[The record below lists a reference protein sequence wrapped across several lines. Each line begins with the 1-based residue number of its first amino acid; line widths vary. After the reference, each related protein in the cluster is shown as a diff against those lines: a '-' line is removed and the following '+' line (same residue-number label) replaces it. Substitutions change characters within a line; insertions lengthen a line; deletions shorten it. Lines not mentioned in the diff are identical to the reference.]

1 MRPFTRSQRLAG
13 EWWLVALVCSALAI
27 FLSYDRSTARADA
40 LVYDLLLRMQDRE
53 PDPRILLVTIDNQS
67 LQEFGAWPWPRDLQA
82 RLIEAVGAMRPK
94 AVAYDVLVVEPSR
107 PDADVALGRALS
119 GAAPVFLPLLF
130 EVPGANG
137 APSQF
142 SLPIA
147 PVRAGAAGTGHV
159 NLISDSDGLVRRVR
173 LWEEDRGLWPHLMV
187 LMHNR
192 AIGTSPAPPESG
204 TATSP
209 RLIPFAG
216 PAGHFPTIGAS
227 AVLNG
232 EVPAEFARDRLVIV
246 GATAEGL
253 GDRHPTR
260 RGDDA
265 GVMAGIDIQANILDG
280 LLANRMIT
288 EAGLGART
296 ALALL
301 PLWILLIGYRV
312 LRPRGTHWLLAALA
326 AAILASSAASLV
338 LLRLWNPP
346 VAALLMLAILH
357 PLWGWRRLATV
368 SASMLRQLE
377 QLRAEPDILA
387 HPTVLLGTVDPVS
400 RQALLLDDA
409 ITRLRDIRR
418 FIGETLSQLPDA
430 IFVLSASGE
439 ILLANDTAGDL
450 LLSLGIDEPHPPVTA
465 MLAHFAAESDS
476 PAAPAAERDLLWP
489 PPADGLR
496 LDCRSRDGRHFAL
509 VMIPRTSA
517 AGTAAGWILRLGD
530 VSEIWNARQQR
541 EDLMRF
547 LTHDMRSPQASILA
561 VIATAE
567 PDEISSTVARKIETY
582 ADRTLRL
589 ADDFVQLARAEM
601 LTYRL
606 EPVNL
611 SDILLDAIDDL
622 WPQISARRM
631 TVDTSG
637 EDAEWIVLGERQL
650 LTRAMM
656 NLLDNARKYSP
667 TGAVITCQL
676 EAEEETPG
684 TVRCKIAD
692 NGSGIAPDRL
702 SRLFGRFERGGSD
715 TEERIDGA
723 GLGLAFV
730 QAVVKRHGGN
740 VACTSQLG
748 RGSTFSITLPL
759 HDAPGGA

>member
-1 MRPFTRSQRLAG
+1 MRSFTRSQRLAG

-27 FLSYDRSTARADA
+27 FLSYDKSTARADA
-40 LVYDLLLRMQDRE
+40 IVYDLLLRMQDRE
-53 PDPRILLVTIDNQS
+53 PDPRILLVAIDNQS

-82 RLIEAVGAMRPK
+82 RLIEAIGAMRPK

-107 PDADVALGRALS
+107 TDADVALARAVS
-119 GAAPVFLPLLF
+119 AAAPVFLPLLF

-137 APSQF
+137 ASSQF

-147 PVRAGAAGTGHV
+147 PVRSGAGGIGHV
-159 NLISDSDGLVRRVR
+159 NLISDPDGLVRRVR
-173 LWEEDRGLWPHLMV
+173 LWEDNRRLWPHLMV
-187 LMHNR
+187 LMHDA
-192 AIGTSPAPPESG
+192 AIGTSPAPPKSE

-227 AVLNG
+227 AVLKG
-232 EVPAEFARDRLVIV
+232 EVPAEFVRDRLVIV
-246 GATAEGL
+246 GANADGL

-265 GVMAGIDIQANILDG
+265 GVMAGIEIQANILDG

-288 EAGLGART
+288 EAGLGARM
-296 ALALL
+296 ALALV

-326 AAILASSAASLV
+326 AATLASSAGSLV
-338 LLRLWNPP
+338 LLRFWNPP
-346 VAALLMLAILH
+346 VAALLMLVILH
-357 PLWGWRRLATV
+357 PLWGWRRLASV

-377 QLRAEPDILA
+377 QLRTEPDILA
-387 HPTVLLGTVDPVS
+387 HPVASHGTVDPIS

-430 IFVLSASGE
+430 IFVLSADGK
-439 ILLANDTAGDL
+439 ILLVNDAARDL
-450 LLSLGIDEPHPPVTA
+450 LLSLGIDESHPPITA
-465 MLAHFAAESDS
+465 MLDHLSSESDS
-476 PAAPAAERDLLWP
+476 PDMPAAERDLLWP

-496 LDCRSRDGRHFAL
+496 LDCRSRDGRHFAM

-517 AGTAAGWILRLGD
+517 AGAAAGWILRLGD

-561 VIATAE
+561 VIATAK
-567 PDEISSTVARKIETY
+567 PDEISSTVARKIEAY

-611 SDILLDAIDDL
+611 SDVLLDAIDDL
-622 WPQISARRM
+622 WPQISARTM
-631 TVDTSG
+631 TIHTSG
-637 EDAEWIVLGERQL
+637 ENTEWIVLGERQL
-650 LTRAMM
+650 LTRAVL
-656 NLLDNARKYSP
+656 NLLDNARKYSAP
-667 TGAVITCQL
+667 GAVITCQL
-676 EAEEETPG
+676 GAPAEAPG
-684 TVRCKIAD
+684 TVRCEIAD
-692 NGSGIAPDRL
+692 SGNGITPDML
-702 SRLFGRFERGGSD
+702 SRLFERFERGGSHIG
-715 TEERIDGA
+715 ERIDGA

-730 QAVVKRHGGN
+730 HAVVKRHGGS
-740 VACTSQLG
+740 VACTSQVG

-759 HDAPGGA
+759 QEVPEQV

>member
-1 MRPFTRSQRLAG
+1 MRSFTRTQRLAG

-27 FLSYDRSTARADA
+27 FLSYDKSTARADA
-40 LVYDLLLRMQDRE
+40 LVYDLLLRMQDRQ

-67 LQEFGAWPWPRDLQA
+67 LQQFGAWPWPRDLQA
-82 RLIEAVGAMRPK
+82 RLIKAVGELRPK
-94 AVAYDVLVVEPSR
+94 AVAYDVLVVEPSG
-107 PDADVALGRALS
+107 PDADAALGRALS
-119 GAAPVFLPLLF
+119 GPTPVFLPLLF
-130 EVPGANG
+130 EVPGVNG
-137 APSQF
+137 APSRL

-147 PVRAGAAGTGHV
+147 PVRAGAAGIGHV
-159 NLISDSDGLVRRVR
+159 NLLSDPDGLVRRVR
-173 LWEEDRGLWPHLMV
+173 LWKEDDGRLWPHLMV
-187 LMHNR
+187 LMHQR
-192 AIGTSPAPPESG
+192 ATAASPPEKS
-204 TATSP
+204 AAFP

-216 PAGHFPTIGAS
+216 PAGHFPTISAS
-227 AVLNG
+227 AVLNR
-232 EVPAEFARDRLVIV
+232 EIPTEFVRDRLVIV
-246 GATAEGL
+246 GASAEGL

-265 GVMAGIDIQANILDG
+265 GVMAGIEIQANILDG
-280 LLANRMIT
+280 LLADRMIT
-288 EAGLGART
+288 EAGFGGRL
-296 ALALL
+296 ALALV
-301 PLWILLIGYRV
+301 PLWVLLIGYR
-312 LRPRGTHWLLAALA
+312 LLQPRGTHWLLAALA
-326 AAILASSAASLV
+326 AAIVASSAASLV

-377 QLRAEPDILA
+377 QLRTEPDILA
-387 HPTVLLGTVDPVS
+387 HPPAELGTVDPVS
-400 RQALLLDDA
+400 RQAFLLDDA
-409 ITRLRDIRR
+409 IAQLRDIRR

-430 IFVLSASGE
+430 IFVLSVDGE
-439 ILLANDTAGDL
+439 ILLTNDAAGDL

-465 MLAHFAAESDS
+465 MLAHFTVESDVPS
-476 PAAPAAERDLLWP
+476 AGAERDLPWP
-489 PPADGLR
+489 PPVDGLR
-496 LDCRSRDGRHFAL
+496 LDCRSRDDRHFAL

-517 AGTAAGWILRLGD
+517 TGAAAGWILRLSD
-530 VSEIWNARQQR
+530 VSVVWNARQQR

-567 PDEISSTVARKIETY
+567 PDGISSAVARKIETY

-589 ADDFVQLARAEM
+589 ADDFVHLARAEM

-631 TVDTSG
+631 KVDTSG

-667 TGAVITCQL
+667 PGAVIACRL
-676 EAEEETPG
+676 AAEEETPG
-684 TVRCKIAD
+684 AVRCTIAD
-692 NGSGIAPDRL
+692 SGSGIAPERL
-702 SRLFGRFERGGSD
+702 SRLFERFERGGSHS
-715 TEERIDGA
+715 EERVGGA

-730 QAVVKRHGGN
+730 QAVVKRHGGS
-740 VACTSQLG
+740 VAGTSQLG
-748 RGSTFSITLPL
+748 QGSTFSITLPL
-759 HDAPGGA
+759 RDALEGP